1 MGRESCC
8 RGPCHPARR
17 GFLLATLLFLA
28 RPLAGSDDL
37 LVRELKVAYLYN
49 FTRFIDWPET
59 PRGDAFVI
67 AVIGD
72 APLAQAL
79 RTLEQADR
87 QARGQ
92 PIRIRALDAANERVG
107 AIDDCQMLFVG
118 AAAVNDLP
126 RLRALTAG
134 KPILLVGDSAGLA
147 GRGVAINFFLKPDIL
162 GKGQRLRFEIDPKAL
177 KARGF
182 RVAAQLY
189 EVAEI
194 VP

>member
-1 MGRESCC
+1 MRRESRC
-8 RGPCHPARR
+8 RGRCYPARR

-72 APLAQAL
+72 APLAEAL
-79 RTLEQADR
+79 RTLEQPDR

-92 PIRIRALDAANERVG
+92 PIRIRASDSVG
-107 AIDDCQMLFVG
+107 TIDDCQMLFVG
-118 AAAVNDLP
+118 AAAVGELP
-126 RLRALTAG
+126 RIRALTAG

-162 GKGQRLRFEIDPKAL
+162 GKGQQLRFAIDPKAL